1 MRARNFLPQVA
12 EVTGDPGT
20 RCISEPGRH
29 MYFWK
34 HEGRDHRGCIDL
46 DGVQGAGEPWHEKYI
61 EMYLTYVKNRISDE
75 VRYRGLNLNW

>member
-1 MRARNFLPQVA
+1 MRAQDFLPQVA
-12 EVTGDPGT
+12 EMTGDPGT

-34 HEGRDHRGCIDL
+34 HEGRDHMGCIDL
-46 DGVQGAGEPWHEKYI
+46 GGVQGAGEPWHEKYI

-75 VRYRGLNLNW
+75 VRCKGPNLNL